1 MPIEEKRLRSKIQYL
16 EDILLRSK
24 NFKEQLALH
33 GKIMMYNKTLAKMIN
48 GGMQK
53 WSNLN

>member
-1 MPIEEKRLRSKIQYL
+1 MSIEEKRLRSKIQYL

-48 GGMQK
+48 GGMRNDQA
-53 WSNLN
+53 